1 MNPLYLASGSPRR
14 RELLTQIGV
23 PFSVVSAPI
32 DETPLPGESAPA
44 YVERL
49 ARAKA
54 AAGLASLTDPVQA
67 LRGHARSHRSGHDLE
82 SSAVP
87 VGAGVPAKGR
97 LAAPGERA
105 VVLGADTAVVLDGR
119 ILGKPQNREDALAML
134 ADLSGREHQ
143 VLTAVALTD
152 GLRTQSL
159 CVTSKVGFRLISDE
173 EAQRYW
179 ASGEPA
185 DKAGGYAIQGLGAVF
200 VTGLS
205 GSYSAVVGLPLSET
219 ADLLGQFGVACWQLT
234 MPTPEV
240 TNPQ

>member
-1 MNPLYLASGSPRR
+1 MNSLYLASGSPRR

-23 PFSVVSAPI
+23 PFRVVSAPI

-54 AAGLASLTDPVQA
+54 AAGLASL
-67 LRGHARSHRSGHDLE
+67 
-82 SSAVP
+82 
-87 VGAGVPAKGR
+87 AGP
-97 LAAPGERA
+97 A

-119 ILGKPQNREDALAML
+119 ILGKPENRETALAML

-143 VLTAVALTD
+143 VLTAVALDD
-152 GLRTQSL
+152 GQRVHSL
-159 CVTSKVGFRLISDE
+159 CVTSKVSFRAISAD

-185 DKAGGYAIQGLGAVF
+185 DKAGSYAIQGLGAVF
-200 VTGLS
+200 VTGLV

-219 ADLLGQFGVACWQLT
+219 ADLLGQFGIACWQSLAH
-234 MPTPEV
+234 TPEV

>member
-1 MNPLYLASGSPRR
+1 MTPLYLASGSPRR

-23 PFSVVSAPI
+23 PFIVISAPI
-32 DETPLPGESAPA
+32 DESPLPSESAPA

-54 AAGLASLTDPVQA
+54 AAGLARVDGP
-67 LRGHARSHRSGHDLE
+67 
-82 SSAVP
+82 
-87 VGAGVPAKGR
+87 
-97 LAAPGERA
+97 A

-119 ILGKPQNREDALAML
+119 ILGKPENREDALAML

-143 VLTAVALTD
+143 VLTAVALDD
-152 GLRTQSL
+152 GQRVHSF
-159 CVTSKVGFRLISDE
+159 CVTSTVRFRAISTD

-179 ASGEPA
+179 ASGEPV
-185 DKAGGYAIQGLGAVF
+185 DKAGGYAVQGLGAVF

-205 GSYSAVVGLPLSET
+205 GSYSAVVGLPLCET
-219 ADLLGQFGVACWQLT
+219 ADLLGQFGIACWQSLAH
-234 MPTPEV
+234 TPEV

>member
-1 MNPLYLASGSPRR
+1 MTPLYLASGSPRR

-23 PFSVVSAPI
+23 PFIVISAPI
-32 DETPLPGESAPA
+32 DESPLASESAPA

-54 AAGLASLTDPVQA
+54 AAGLARVDGP
-67 LRGHARSHRSGHDLE
+67 
-82 SSAVP
+82 
-87 VGAGVPAKGR
+87 
-97 LAAPGERA
+97 A

-119 ILGKPQNREDALAML
+119 ILGKPENREDALAML

-143 VLTAVALTD
+143 VLTAVALDD
-152 GLRTQSL
+152 GQRVHSF
-159 CVTSKVGFRLISDE
+159 CVTSTVRFRAISTD

-179 ASGEPA
+179 ASGEPV
-185 DKAGGYAIQGLGAVF
+185 DKAGGYAVQGLGAVF

-205 GSYSAVVGLPLSET
+205 GSYSAVVGLPLCET
-219 ADLLGQFGVACWQLT
+219 ADLLGQFGIACWQSLAH
-234 MPTPEV
+234 TPEV

>member
-23 PFSVVSAPI
+23 PFTVVSAPI
-32 DETPLPGESAPA
+32 DESPLPDESAPA

-54 AAGLASLTDPVQA
+54 AAGLARVEGP
-67 LRGHARSHRSGHDLE
+67 
-82 SSAVP
+82 
-87 VGAGVPAKGR
+87 
-97 LAAPGERA
+97 A

-119 ILGKPQNREDALAML
+119 ILGKPENREDAMAML
-134 ADLSGREHQ
+134 AGLSGREHH
-143 VLTAVALTD
+143 VLTAVALSD
-152 GLRTQSL
+152 GLHTQSL
-159 CVTSKVGFRLISDE
+159 CVTSKVRFRAISAD

-179 ASGEPA
+179 ASGEPV

-219 ADLLGQFGVACWQLT
+219 AELLGTFGIACWQS
-234 MPTPEV
+234 PVHTPEV
-240 TNPQ
+240 TNPR

>member
-23 PFSVVSAPI
+23 PFSLVSAPI

-54 AAGLASLTDPVQA
+54 AAGLASL
-67 LRGHARSHRSGHDLE
+67 
-82 SSAVP
+82 
-87 VGAGVPAKGR
+87 GVPAK
-97 LAAPGERA
+97 APEGHA

-119 ILGKPQNREDALAML
+119 ILGKPENREDALAML

-143 VLTAVALTD
+143 VLTAVALDD
-152 GLRTQSL
+152 GQRVHSL
-159 CVTSKVGFRLISDE
+159 CVTSKVSFRAISAD

-185 DKAGGYAIQGLGAVF
+185 DKAGSYAIQGLGAVF
-200 VTGLS
+200 VTGLV

-219 ADLLGQFGVACWQLT
+219 ADLLGQFGIACWQSLAH
-234 MPTPEV
+234 TPEV